1 MTARAP
7 EPPFTVRPARPGDAG
22 SFLALYR
29 AVSAEGRFIRT
40 DDVVTG
46 ERETRRRF
54 RVPPNETTASLVAV
68 AEGSVVGS
76 LGIDRGDHPVTRH
89 VASIGMMVARPW
101 RGRGVG
107 SALLAGA
114 VDWARHVG
122 VEKIELSVYP
132 DNAPAIALYRKFGFE
147 EEGRLRGHSKKRTGY
162 RDEVLMGLWLI
173 DPPRMGDL
181 LHQHVT
187 RPDDAGA
194 GT

>member
-1 MTARAP
+1 VTDAVP
-7 EPPFTVRPARPGDAG
+7 ESSVRVRPARPGDAG

-29 AVSAEGRFIRT
+29 AVTAEGRFIRT
-40 DDVVTG
+40 DDVVAG
-46 ERETRRRF
+46 ERATRRRF
-54 RVPPNETTASLVAV
+54 RVPPNETAASLVAV
-68 AEGSVVGS
+68 ADGSVVGS

-107 SALLAGA
+107 SALLGAA
-114 VDWARHVG
+114 VDWARRVG

-132 DNAPAIALYRKFGFE
+132 DNAAAIALYRKFGFE

-162 RDEVLMGLWLI
+162 RDEILMGLWLI
-173 DPPRMGDL
+173 DPPRTGDL
-181 LHQHVT
+181 LHHRVT

-194 GT
+194 ET